1 MPTFAS
7 DYIARRVAIVSA
19 GRVAG
24 KSWEAL
30 ADEVGNITGKGLS
43 AWWAHRTRAQRK
55 AYLAELKGTRFIN
68 APPTTPRKCL
78 RCQKKFDSEGP
89 GNRMCTPCR
98 SAG

>member
-1 MPTFAS
+1 MTTDLDP
-7 DYIARRVAIVSA
+7 RRVRIVA
-19 GRVAG
+19 QGRAAG
-24 KSWEAL
+24 KTWEQL

-55 AYLAELKGTRFIN
+55 AYLAQLKGTRFIN

-78 RCQKKFDSEGP
+78 RCQKMFDSEGP

-98 SAG
+98 GAG

>member
-1 MPTFAS
+1 VTTDLDPRR
-7 DYIARRVAIVSA
+7 ARIVAQ
-19 GRVAG
+19 GRAAG

-68 APPTTPRKCL
+68 APATTERKCL
-78 RCQKKFDSEGP
+78 RCQRKFDSTGP

>member
-1 MPTFAS
+1 VPTYAS
-7 DYIARRVAIVSA
+7 DYIARRVAIVSTGRAA
-19 GRVAG
+19 GMT
-24 KSWEAL
+24 WEAL
-30 ADEVGNITGKGLS
+30 ADEVGDITAKGLS

-68 APPTTPRKCL
+68 APTTTPRKCL
-78 RCQKKFDSEGP
+78 RCDKVFDSTGP